1 MNIDDHG
8 RSVAGDGL
16 FYAFSQKGVDGKI
29 NPDEASFGYA
39 ISIVINR
46 FASQF
51 FTDAR

>member
-8 RSVAGDGL
+8 RSVSGDGL
-16 FYAFSQKGVDGKI
+16 FYAFSQKGIDGKI
-29 NPDEASFGYA
+29 NPDEAGFGYA